1 LIARP
6 TLPWSVISMNEEIRR
21 LILKHALLNAIRH
34 GGRADS
40 KAVMGKIMAER
51 KDLRKMA
58 RELAKEVKRIVEEVN
73 SMSINEQRDLLTKEF
88 KDELEKLKEERKI
101 SREDLPPLPNVKEAI
116 RKYGTITTRFAPAPT
131 GALHIGQ
138 ILRAAMLSY
147 LYAKKYNGRMILRI
161 EDTDPRVIKRVYY
174 DWIMEDLSKLGIKW
188 DKLVIMSDRFER
200 YYEIAEKL
208 ISEGKAY
215 VCTCSADDFRR
226 YKENKIPCPDRNL
239 SVEEHMKRWNM
250 MLEGHY
256 SEGEAVVRLKV
267 DMSHPNPV
275 LRDPPLLR
283 IVDSVPHPRTG
294 YKYCVYPLYNFGC
307 AVEDHLERITHVI
320 RAKEHEHNAA
330 VQSKIYEAMG
340 WEMPTMIQYGMVYI
354 EGFKIHKRHIREG
367 LRKGE
372 ISGWDDIRLPT
383 IRALL
388 RRGIQPETIRR
399 LAIEVSLTPHDIKLS
414 METLYAINRQIIDPK
429 ANRYFFVKDP
439 VELIIN
445 EAPTPI
451 EIKIRLHP
459 QHPERGFKLY
469 RLKESPMHLMISKDD
484 LNMFAK
490 GKEIRLMGLFNIKV
504 EEVSE
509 KKIVATYSG
518 DEIVKGM
525 PKIQWVHPNMAL
537 WTLVSKPDGTVDKGM
552 AEFYAQYIKEGEIVQ
567 FERYGFVRLERNE
580 GEVLRFVFLHN

>member
-1 LIARP
+1 
-6 TLPWSVISMNEEIRR
+6 
-21 LILKHALLNAIRH
+21 
-34 GGRADS
+34 
-40 KAVMGKIMAER
+40 
-51 KDLRKMA
+51 
-58 RELAKEVKRIVEEVN
+58 
-73 SMSINEQRDLLTKEF
+73 
-88 KDELEKLKEERKI
+88 
-101 SREDLPPLPNVKEAI
+101 
-116 RKYGTITTRFAPAPT
+116 
-131 GALHIGQ
+131 
-138 ILRAAMLSY
+138 
-147 LYAKKYNGRMILRI
+147 
-161 EDTDPRVIKRVYY
+161 
-174 DWIMEDLSKLGIKW
+174 
-188 DKLVIMSDRFER
+188 
-200 YYEIAEKL
+200 
-208 ISEGKAY
+208 
-215 VCTCSADDFRR
+215 
-226 YKENKIPCPDRNL
+226 
-239 SVEEHMKRWNM
+239 
-250 MLEGHY
+250 
-256 SEGEAVVRLKV
+256 
-267 DMSHPNPV
+267 
-275 LRDPPLLR
+275 
-283 IVDSVPHPRTG
+283 
-294 YKYCVYPLYNFGC
+294 
-307 AVEDHLERITHVI
+307 
-320 RAKEHEHNAA
+320 
-330 VQSKIYEAMG
+330 
-340 WEMPTMIQYGMVYI
+340 VYI